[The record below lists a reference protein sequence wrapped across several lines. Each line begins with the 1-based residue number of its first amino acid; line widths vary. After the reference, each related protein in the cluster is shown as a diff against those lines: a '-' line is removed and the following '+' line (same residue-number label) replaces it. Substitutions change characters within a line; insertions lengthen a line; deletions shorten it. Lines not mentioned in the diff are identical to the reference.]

1 MQPPPMLPKISA
13 PAFIG
18 LIVFGFILA
27 LFLVVA
33 RYKILRNAPRDF
45 YKDFAKIAFTFYSI
59 LITIDGALI
68 LFQAVCELQLER
80 KYPGSKDHEKVLHGM
95 STAFIEISN
104 FYMSITY
111 SLELWIL
118 KASFL
123 TYFFPMRRRCGLW
136 LRRYLYLTAITL
148 VVTLVSL
155 VSLGFLYCT
164 PIQRNWSA
172 GGDHCLFLESRDG
185 IIIQTSMNLAT
196 DVMIIILA
204 ICFFQRINGRSERW
218 GSLVIIAIGI
228 LSPIMA
234 TLRFMVVIRLAW
246 FPEKAEATE
255 LARAN
260 ASYGALE
267 NYTAMIAF
275 FLPSLRVW
283 YRHRDNKPLLPMRA
297 WYWFVGQP
305 EEPWDRIIWK
315 IELDQDRFPV
325 RQVPAESVISKMK
338 RGFGLRGPRVVV
350 LDDVEMIGDTV
361 LSGHIDYRNR
371 RPIPIGRNDS
381 INPIS
386 WYDEEGNLVW
396 IELED

>member
-1 MQPPPMLPKISA
+1 I

-18 LIVFGFILA
+18 LIVFGFILVP
-27 LFLVVA
+27 FLVVA
-33 RYKILRNAPRDF
+33 RYKILRNAPRNI
-45 YKDFAKIAFTFYSI
+45 YKDFAKIAFSFYGI
-59 LITIDGALI
+59 LITIDGVLI
-68 LFQAVCELQLER
+68 FIQEIIELRLER
-80 KYPGSKDHEKVLHGM
+80 QFPDSKDHDKIVHGM
-95 STAFIEISN
+95 TTAFMEISN

-136 LRRYLYLTAITL
+136 LRCYLYFTAVTL

-155 VSLGFLYCT
+155 VSLGFLYCI
-164 PIQRNWSA
+164 PIQRNWS
-172 GGDHCLFLESRDG
+172 GGSDHCLFLESRDG

-218 GSLVIIAIGI
+218 ASLVIIAIGI

-267 NYTAMIAF
+267 NYTAMVAF

-283 YRHRDNKPLLPMRA
+283 YRHRDNDKPLLP
-297 WYWFVGQP
+297 
-305 EEPWDRIIWK
+305 
-315 IELDQDRFPV
+315 
-325 RQVPAESVISKMK
+325 
-338 RGFGLRGPRVVV
+338 
-350 LDDVEMIGDTV
+350 
-361 LSGHIDYRNR
+361 
-371 RPIPIGRNDS
+371 
-381 INPIS
+381 
-386 WYDEEGNLVW
+386 
-396 IELED
+396 